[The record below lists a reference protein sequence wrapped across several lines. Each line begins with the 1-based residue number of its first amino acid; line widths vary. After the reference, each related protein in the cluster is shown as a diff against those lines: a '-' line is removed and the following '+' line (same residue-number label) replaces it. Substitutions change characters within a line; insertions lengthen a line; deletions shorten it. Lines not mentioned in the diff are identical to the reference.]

1 MQFSGQYSGPG
12 SIPGMG
18 IFSGHVQRRS
28 RNMFHSFHNR
38 VLTEDTLGGHS
49 FTFHP
54 VPFTPLSS
62 PPFSLSPHLFH
73 LLPHPLISLL
83 SLLIYLTVFISYS
96 SLLALYLFV
105 FFPSA
110 FTLPLFHHIVPPSPL
125 SHHLLLCNTL
135 PPLIAL
141 SPLLLPPSLD
151 ILAWRHSVK

>member
-18 IFSGHVQRRS
+18 IFSRHVQRRS

-49 FTFHP
+49 LY
-54 VPFTPLSS
+54 LSS
-62 PPFSLSPHLFH
+62 SSIHSSLLPSFFSLST
-73 LLPHPLISLL
+73 LISSSAPSTHLPSLPFNLSHCFYFILL
-83 SLLIYLTVFISYS
+83 SPPS
-96 SLLALYLFV
+96 LFV
-105 FFPSA
+105 FIPSA
-110 FTLPLFHHIVPPSPL
+110 FTLLLFHHIVPPSPP

-135 PPLIAL
+135 TPLIAL